1 MSDES
6 GQPIIVV
13 RKVKRGHAGHH
24 GGSWKVAYADF
35 VTAMM
40 AFFLVMWILGISTSQ
55 QRAAIAAYFQNPSAT
70 PGTATIA
77 PPGKV
82 GPGGA
87 SDAVIDM
94 GGGMNRPHSPDQHK
108 NGQSGGKDVERAAE
122 EQERARLEELKKD
135 LNAAIEKSQALAPFK
150 DQLMIDITP
159 NGLRIQIVDK
169 LNRPMFDTGS
179 AVLKPYTIQILIEL
193 AKFINRV
200 PNRISLSGHTDD
212 APYSSDHHYSNWELS
227 ADRANAA
234 RRALLQGGLA
244 SDKITEVV
252 GLAAAVPLDKAHP
265 GNPINRRIS
274 ILVMTKKAEEAAL
287 SQGIAAGK
295 GAPAPAVSA
304 ATQLQAG
311 QVTIR
316 MPGQRARNE
325 PPAPAALGS

>member
-6 GQPIIVV
+6 SQPIIIV
-13 RKVKRGHAGHH
+13 RKVKRGHGGHH

-40 AFFLVMWILGISTSQ
+40 AFFLVMWILGVSTSE
-55 QRAAIAAYFQNPSAT
+55 QRAAISAYFQNPSAT
-70 PGTATIA
+70 PGTATVA

-94 GGGMNRPHSPDQHK
+94 GGGMNRPHSPDQHQ
-108 NGQSGGKDVERAAE
+108 NGRASAADAE
-122 EQERARLEELKKD
+122 TQAREQERARLEELKKE
-135 LNAAIEKSQALAPFK
+135 LQAAIEKSQALAPFK
-150 DQLMIDITP
+150 DQLLIDITP

-179 AVLKPYTIQILIEL
+179 ATLKNYTIQILVEL

-200 PNRISLSGHTDD
+200 PNRITLSGHTDD
-212 APYSSDHHYSNWELS
+212 APYTTDHHYSNWELS

-234 RRALLQGGLA
+234 RRALLQGGLD
-244 SDKITEVV
+244 SNKITEVV
-252 GLAAAVPLDKAHP
+252 GLAAAVPLDKTHP

-274 ILVMTKKAEEAAL
+274 ILVMTKQAEEAAL
-287 SQGIAAGK
+287 SQGLAESVGTPAGAA
-295 GAPAPAVSA
+295 SA
-304 ATQLQAG
+304 TG
-311 QVTIR
+311 
-316 MPGQRARNE
+316 
-325 PPAPAALGS
+325 PAPAAQVSIQVTTRPAGTSIGSP

>member
-6 GQPIIVV
+6 TQPIIIV
-13 RKVKRGHAGHH
+13 RKVKRGHGGHH

-40 AFFLVMWILGISTSQ
+40 AFFLVMWILGVSTSE
-55 QRAAIAAYFQNPSAT
+55 QRAAISAYFQNPSAT
-70 PGTATIA
+70 PGTATMA

-94 GGGMNRPHSPDQHK
+94 GGGMNRPHSPDQHQ
-108 NGQSGGKDVERAAE
+108 NGRASAADAE
-122 EQERARLEELKKD
+122 TQAREQERARLEELKKE
-135 LNAAIEKSQALAPFK
+135 LQAAIEKSQALAPFK
-150 DQLMIDITP
+150 DQLLIDITP

-179 AVLKPYTIQILIEL
+179 ATLKDYTIQILVEL

-200 PNRISLSGHTDD
+200 PNRITLSGHTDD
-212 APYSSDHHYSNWELS
+212 APYTTDHHYSNWELS

-234 RRALLQGGLA
+234 RRALLQGGLD
-244 SDKITEVV
+244 SNKITEVV
-252 GLAAAVPLDKAHP
+252 GLAAAVPLDKTHP

-274 ILVMTKKAEEAAL
+274 ILVMTKQAEEAAL
-287 SQGIAAGK
+287 SQGLADSVG
-295 GAPAPAVSA
+295 
-304 ATQLQAG
+304 
-311 QVTIR
+311 
-316 MPGQRARNE
+316 MPGAAPSTTE
-325 PPAPAALGS
+325 SAPAAHLNIQATSRHAGGTVGSPP

>member
-6 GQPIIVV
+6 SQPIIIV
-13 RKVKRGHAGHH
+13 RKVKRAHGGHH

-40 AFFLVMWILGISTSQ
+40 AFFLVMWILGVSTSE
-55 QRAAIAAYFQNPSAT
+55 QRAAISAYFQNPSAT
-70 PGTATIA
+70 PGTATMA

-94 GGGMNRPHSPDQHK
+94 GGGMNRPHSPDQNQ
-108 NGQSGGKDVERAAE
+108 NGRASAADAE
-122 EQERARLEELKKD
+122 TQAREQERARLEELKKE
-135 LNAAIEKSQALAPFK
+135 LQAAIQKSQALAPFK
-150 DQLMIDITP
+150 DQLLIDITP

-179 AVLKPYTIQILIEL
+179 ATLKNYTIQILVEL

-200 PNRISLSGHTDD
+200 PNRITLSGHTDD
-212 APYSSDHHYSNWELS
+212 APYTTDHHYSNWELS

-234 RRALLQGGLA
+234 RRALLQGGLDN
-244 SDKITEVV
+244 DKITEVV
-252 GLAAAVPLDKAHP
+252 GLAAAVPLDKTHP

-274 ILVMTKKAEEAAL
+274 ILVMTKQAEEAAL
-287 SQGIAAGK
+287 SQGLANSVGTPTGAA
-295 GAPAPAVSA
+295 PS
-304 ATQLQAG
+304 TTEL
-311 QVTIR
+311 
-316 MPGQRARNE
+316 
-325 PPAPAALGS
+325 APAAHLSVQTTSQHAGGSVGSPP

>member
-6 GQPIIVV
+6 TQPIIIV
-13 RKVKRGHAGHH
+13 RKVKRGHGGHH

-40 AFFLVMWILGISTSQ
+40 AFFLVMWILGVSTSE
-55 QRAAIAAYFQNPSAT
+55 QRAAISAYFQNPSAT
-70 PGTATIA
+70 PGTATMA

-82 GPGGA
+82 GPGGV

-94 GGGMNRPHSPDQHK
+94 GGGMNRPHSPDQHQ
-108 NGQSGGKDVERAAE
+108 NGRVSAADAE
-122 EQERARLEELKKD
+122 TQAREQERERLEELKKE
-135 LNAAIEKSQALAPFK
+135 LQAAIEKSQALAPFK
-150 DQLMIDITP
+150 DQLLIDITP

-179 AVLKPYTIQILIEL
+179 ATLKDYTIQILVEL

-200 PNRISLSGHTDD
+200 PNRITLSGHTDD
-212 APYSSDHHYSNWELS
+212 APYTTDHHYSNWELS

-234 RRALLQGGLA
+234 RRALLQGGLD
-244 SDKITEVV
+244 SNKVTEVV

-274 ILVMTKKAEEAAL
+274 ILVMTKQAEEAAL
-287 SQGIAAGK
+287 SQGLADSVGTPGAAPSTTES
-295 GAPAPAVSA
+295 ASA
-304 ATQLQAG
+304 AHLSIQATSRHAG
-311 QVTIR
+311 GTV
-316 MPGQRARNE
+316 GS
-325 PPAPAALGS
+325 PP